1 MEMNV
6 IDEAAE
12 NDFDKK
18 KKRKHKRSKFLFD
31 NNLIILKRVQEAK
44 GIKIKWENR
53 CLRLSR
59 EVRPL

>member
-1 MEMNV
+1 MNV

-31 NNLIILKRVQEAK
+31 NNLIILKRVQEER
-44 GIKIKWENR
+44 IKIKWENR